1 MAAVKQTRTRV
12 ILVDDQPMMRRGLAD
27 LINGERDLVVCGE
40 AGDAQGGLDL
50 IPTAK
55 PDLAIIDISLSNWNG
70 IELIK
75 EIHGRY
81 PQVLILVLTTHDEEI
96 YAERSLR
103 AGASGYVMKDK
114 TAATMMSAIRR
125 VLSGHIYTSDKLN
138 DRLMHQFARSHQFGG
153 SNTASDTSQLS
164 NREVQIFRL
173 LGDGVR
179 AREIAKQL
187 YLSVRTIESHRV
199 NIKQKL
205 GIKTSAEL
213 LRYAIKFWR
222 TER

>member
-1 MAAVKQTRTRV
+1 MAGGKQMKTR
-12 ILVDDQPMMRRGLAD
+12 IMLVDDQPMIRRGLAD
-27 LINGERDLVVCGE
+27 LINGQKDLAVCGE
-40 AGDAQGGLDL
+40 AADGSTGLDL
-50 IPTAK
+50 IPTVR
-55 PDLAIIDISLSNWNG
+55 PDLAIIDISLSNRDG

-75 EIHGRY
+75 EIHTRY
-81 PQVLILVLTTHDEEI
+81 PKVLILVLTMHDEEV

-103 AGASGYVMKDK
+103 AGASGYVMKDQ

-125 VLSGHIYTSDKLN
+125 VLSGHIYTSDKIN
-138 DRLMHQFARSHQFGG
+138 DRLMHQFAQSHGS
-153 SNTASDTSQLS
+153 SNTASNTSQLS

-187 YLSVRTIESHRV
+187 YISVRTIESHRV
-199 NIKQKL
+199 NIKRKL
-205 GIKTSAEL
+205 GIKTSDEL

>member
-1 MAAVKQTRTRV
+1 M
-12 ILVDDQPMMRRGLAD
+12 LVDDQPMIRRGLAD
-27 LINGERDLVVCGE
+27 LINREKDLVVCGE
-40 AGDAQGGLDL
+40 AADASRGLDL
-50 IPTAK
+50 IPTVR
-55 PDLAIIDISLSNWNG
+55 PDLAIIDISLSNRDG

-75 EIHGRY
+75 EIHTRY
-81 PQVLILVLTTHDEEI
+81 PKVLILVLTMHDEEV

-103 AGASGYVMKDK
+103 AGASGYVMKDQ
-114 TAATMMSAIRR
+114 TASTMMSAIRR
-125 VLSGHIYTSDKLN
+125 VLSGHIYTSDKIT
-138 DRLMHQFARSHQFGG
+138 DRLMHQFAQSRPHG
-153 SNTASDTSQLS
+153 SGNTASNTSQLS

-187 YLSVRTIESHRV
+187 YISVRTIESHRV
-199 NIKQKL
+199 NIKRKL
-205 GIKTSAEL
+205 GIKTSDEL

>member
-1 MAAVKQTRTRV
+1 MAAVKQKKTR
-12 ILVDDQPMMRRGLAD
+12 IMLVDNQPMIRRGLAD
-27 LINGERDLVVCGE
+27 LINGEKDLAVCGE
-40 AGDAQGGLDL
+40 AADASAGLDL
-50 IPTAK
+50 IPTVR

-75 EIHGRY
+75 EIRTRY
-81 PQVLILVLTTHDEEI
+81 PKVPILVLTMHDEEV

-125 VLSGHIYTSDKLN
+125 VLSGHIYTSDKIA
-138 DRLMHQFARSHQFGG
+138 DQLMHQFALSRPHDSG
-153 SNTASDTSQLS
+153 NTASNASQLS